1 MKSKEEF
8 WNEAT
13 SNRGLFN
20 GIDHEYFIDNGCKVE
35 KYTDGSIVIY
45 NTMVGGDFYRVV
57 KGEEREHFFRR
68 GFDVASLNMAIWT
81 IDEKVRVSNGIKF
94 HTGYVEPEKSKRAL
108 NEYKQ
113 MRCKYYEK
121 LNNIL
126 THADTN

>member
-20 GIDHEYFIDNGCKVE
+20 GIDHEYFIDHGCKVE
-35 KYTDGSIVIY
+35 RYTDGSIVIY

-68 GFDVASLNMAIWT
+68 GFEVASLDMAIWT
-81 IDEKVRVSNGIKF
+81 IDEKIRVSTGAKAP
-94 HTGYVEPEKSKRAL
+94 TGYIEPEKSRRAL
-108 NEYKQ
+108 NEYRQ
-113 MRCKYYEK
+113 LRGKYCEK

-126 THADTN
+126 THANTN